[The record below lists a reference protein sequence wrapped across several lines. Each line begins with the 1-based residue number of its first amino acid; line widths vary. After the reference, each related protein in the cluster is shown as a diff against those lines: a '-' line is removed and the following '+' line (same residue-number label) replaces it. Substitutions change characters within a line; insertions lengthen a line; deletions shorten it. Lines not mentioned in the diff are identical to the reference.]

1 MRTAIKYSKT
11 PKVRDSSRVLHDIE
25 FRRGYGVIAPSR
37 FTTNGN
43 ADIIRQNIDPEDLPD
58 FDDWVSSLGV

>member
-1 MRTAIKYSKT
+1 MRTAVKYSKT

-25 FRRGYGVIAPSR
+25 FRPGYGVIAPSR

-43 ADIIRQNIDPEDLPD
+43 SAVIRENIKEDDVPD
-58 FDDWVSSLGV
+58 FDAWVSSLGV